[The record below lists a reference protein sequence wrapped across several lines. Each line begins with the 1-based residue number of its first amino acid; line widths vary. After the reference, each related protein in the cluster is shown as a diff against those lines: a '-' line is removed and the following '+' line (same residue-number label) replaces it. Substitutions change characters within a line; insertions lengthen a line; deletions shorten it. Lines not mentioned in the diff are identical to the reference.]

1 MTNAELARGLY
12 GDEQAGRPPQTL
24 YTREDGH
31 RALEEAQRVH
41 ARAQR
46 LLDALG
52 GR

>member
-41 ARAQR
+41 AWAQR